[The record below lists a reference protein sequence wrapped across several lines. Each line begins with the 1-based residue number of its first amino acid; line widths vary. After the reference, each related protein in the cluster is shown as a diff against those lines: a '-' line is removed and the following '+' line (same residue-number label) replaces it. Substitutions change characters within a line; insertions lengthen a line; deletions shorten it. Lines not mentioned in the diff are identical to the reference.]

1 MKNAGILV
9 RQLSPAVLEL
19 VGQSDPR
26 ALGSSHGQCWG
37 CWGVSPCPDASQCL
51 VTFTCLHHKLCGFVL
66 LLRLFLLLLH
76 CCCLVWGS
84 SVCELHLWFPL
95 LGSGR
100 TLCPGHDL
108 FIICIIGMC
117 KIVWKTILEVLC
129 YAQTAPTCFFSIIPA
144 KLVALSGSLVLGGWY
159 LGAAPE
165 LWFSL
170 QWCLHS
176 PSPWSSVWK

>member
-19 VGQSDPR
+19 VGQSDPG
-26 ALGSSHGQCWG
+26 ALGSSDGQCWG
-37 CWGVSPCPDASQCL
+37 CWGLRPCPDASQCL
-51 VTFTCLHHKLCGFVL
+51 VTCTCLHPRLCGFVL
-66 LLRLFLLLLH
+66 LLRLFLLFLH

-100 TLCPGHDL
+100 TLCPRHDL
-108 FIICIIGMC
+108 FITCIIGMC

-129 YAQTAPTCFFSIIPA
+129 YTQTALTCFFSIIPA
-144 KLVALSGSLVLGGWY
+144 KLVALSGYLVLGGWF
-159 LGAAPE
+159 LGVAPE

-170 QWCLHS
+170 QRCLRS